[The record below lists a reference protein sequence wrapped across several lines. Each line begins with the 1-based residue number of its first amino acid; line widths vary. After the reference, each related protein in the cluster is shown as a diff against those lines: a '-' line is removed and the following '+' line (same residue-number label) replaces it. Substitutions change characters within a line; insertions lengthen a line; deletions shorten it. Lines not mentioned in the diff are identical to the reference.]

1 MGREGEKVMGVRR
14 EGGRRG
20 QREEEEE
27 GGKPSRI
34 DSTGNKQPKPG
45 GRIMDRER
53 GRGWREN
60 SNLSN
65 LLHSSQGFITW
76 DLQEKQDL
84 VLPGL
89 RIPDKTAQMDP
100 ISQSQDL
107 GTSLT
112 VEFQGD
118 FQSEGEQSK
127 QERG

>member
-1 MGREGEKVMGVRR
+1 MGD
-14 EGGRRG
+14 GGRGKR
-20 QREEEEE
+20 RRR

-34 DSTGNKQPKPG
+34 DSAGNKQPKPG

-89 RIPDKTAQMDP
+89 RIPEKTAQMDP

-118 FQSEGEQSK
+118 FQSDGEQSK
-127 QERG
+127 EDSG

>member
-1 MGREGEKVMGVRR
+1 MGD
-14 EGGRRG
+14 GGRGKR
-20 QREEEEE
+20 RRR
-27 GGKPSRI
+27 GKPSRI
-34 DSTGNKQPKPG
+34 DSAGNKQPKPG
-45 GRIMDRER
+45 GESRIGEGR

-65 LLHSSQGFITW
+65 LLHGSQGFITW

-89 RIPDKTAQMDP
+89 RIPDKTAQVDP

-107 GTSLT
+107 GTCLT

-118 FQSEGEQSK
+118 FQSDGEQSK
-127 QERG
+127 QQRG

>member
-1 MGREGEKVMGVRR
+1 MGD
-14 EGGRRG
+14 GGRGKR
-20 QREEEEE
+20 RK
-27 GGKPSRI
+27 GGEPSRI
-34 DSTGNKQPKPG
+34 DFAGNKQPKPG
-45 GRIMDRER
+45 GGSWIGKG

-100 ISQSQDL
+100 SSQSQDL

-118 FQSEGEQSK
+118 F
-127 QERG
+127 